1 MREIKRKAKKR
12 KSFKPGACQRST
24 SLEQERKREEER
36 STGQKLNEKD
46 EMAFRRKKAV
56 K

>member
-1 MREIKRKAKKR
+1 MKRKATKENPSNQEPVSGR
-12 KSFKPGACQRST
+12 
-24 SLEQERKREEER
+24 LEQERKREEER
-36 STGQKLNEKD
+36 STGRKLNEKD